1 MIAFFAG
8 DVAGGASSQD
18 QVPVLHKE
26 PHVWLRVCQNRALA
40 LQKKHAEE
48 ERAHEQTIQYSEAG

>member
-18 QVPVLHKE
+18 QVPVVQKE
-26 PHVWLRVCQNRALA
+26 PHVGCAADVLGAGLFD
-40 LQKKHAEE
+40 EE
-48 ERAHEQTIQYSEAG
+48 GTLD